1 MHFTTIIKFATL
13 FFYSNIKGLTG
24 HLKDLGESARNWN
37 HVMMS
42 MEKRIVGGSE
52 AHLDQY
58 PYNVQFY
65 NLGGLCGGSILTKKI
80 VLTAAHCF
88 DSNKN
93 LADMKIF
100 SKPRYLFD
108 LHANS
113 HDIWDFRIHED
124 YGMESVFDNDIA
136 VIIIHN
142 EFVFGKQVRN
152 IKIINNQHWE
162 KENETFTVTGWG
174 ETKYGDGI
182 DKTVFRQVQLRYI
195 SKEMCMKMNQITLDT
210 EMFCLYGDGKRDSC
224 RGDSGGG
231 VLWKGQLVGIVS
243 HGKGC
248 GGLPG
253 VYTNVFYY
261 KSWIGKNIGELYMKY
276 CGFHLIYNLLTFV
289 FKYVPIMFKLVIYKC
304 VLLYFHIILSR
315 SICVGTRDVLNEVE
329 GRIIGGR
336 PIPIEI
342 SPFSVL
348 FFNFKSLC
356 SGVII
361 NSFVILTAAHC
372 FNSNTNKHHMRVEI
386 NCRYLFDINAETFRV
401 ADFIIHE
408 DFNKVIPFEADL
420 ALIMVTAKMLL
431 DRRKQKALLM
441 KNDDW
446 MNEKANVSASG
457 WGWTKYGGG
466 VSELGLM
473 RTYLGYVSRRRC
485 ESLHSLRLTE
495 DMFCLYGNGVRD
507 TCLGDS
513 GGGVTVNGTVVGIV
527 SHGDG
532 CAKKGKPSVY
542 ISVAYHRK
550 WIEKKN
556 LELLRKNCFKTL

>member
-1 MHFTTIIKFATL
+1 
-13 FFYSNIKGLTG
+13 
-24 HLKDLGESARNWN
+24 
-37 HVMMS
+37 

-248 GGLPG
+248 GGLP
-253 VYTNVFYY
+253 
-261 KSWIGKNIGELYMKY
+261 
-276 CGFHLIYNLLTFV
+276 
-289 FKYVPIMFKLVIYKC
+289 
-304 VLLYFHIILSR
+304 
-315 SICVGTRDVLNEVE
+315 GTRDVLNEVE